1 MHSKRGI
8 SNYTVVGVPLLIY
21 AGHRLTSRKFESQK
35 LSKIF
40 LEVAG
45 KSKEMVRLERETSNS
60 FGADLFETLEDWE
73 AYLKAEHIDYD
84 NLSPS
89 TTVDVLSETH
99 ANKADVGTP
108 THPCVKPSIQR
119 LEP

>member
-1 MHSKRGI
+1 M
-8 SNYTVVGVPLLIY
+8 VGFPLLIY

-60 FGADLFETLEDWE
+60 FGADLFEVLEDWE
-73 AYLKAEHIDYD
+73 SYLQVENINFD
-84 NLSPS
+84 NLPQS
-89 TTVDVLSETH
+89 TAVDALSQTN
-99 ANKADVGTP
+99 ANKADVKTLTRSG
-108 THPCVKPSIQR
+108 VKPRIQR